1 MAIPSSLSAGAG
13 FVEALKQVYSP
24 ARTTGKFELSTPW
37 MKSLKKID
45 IGGEGQNY
53 TWSVALGYGS
63 GYGTSMPNIIAN
75 SSEGNPDSGA
85 TVANF
90 VANTGTDYA
99 VLNLDAKFMARSKN
113 ANAAFVQQL
122 KYQVDKNLEGFG
134 IYVARKL
141 SGDGSGVV
149 AQVAGTTGSQTVYT
163 LSNPNDV
170 KYFTVGMRIQS
181 CTAVFA
187 DISAVRTISAI
198 DEDAGTI
205 TCAAAAT
212 LTNSHTQIGIAGSLL
227 AATKNIVGLD
237 GWIPLT
243 VAASTVVGALS
254 SSLVNCSHARASHKE
269 RLAGHR
275 LTGQTSKPLDELI
288 YKLDSKMRERGAR
301 PDVVLMSFNT
311 YNKIAAKQWS
321 RIVPMDKD
329 EAARLGL
336 KPLGITTGGA
346 TLPFMADST
355 VPDDRVY
362 LLRQETWKLA
372 HLSNGVPERIGD
384 AAGSGMFFQL
394 DDDAVQI
401 RYRCW
406 AQLVCEDPFQNGV
419 IQVDSTAF

>member
-1 MAIPSSLSAGAG
+1 MPIPSSLSAGQG
-13 FVEALKQVYSP
+13 FVEALKKVYSP

-63 GYGTSMPNIIAN
+63 GYGTSLSNIIAN
-75 SSEGNPDSGA
+75 SAEGNPDSGA

-90 VANTGTDYA
+90 IANTGSDYA

-134 IYVARKL
+134 IYIARKL
-141 SGDGSGVV
+141 SGDGSGAV
-149 AQVAGTTGSQTVYT
+149 AAITPMTGAQTVYQ
-163 LSNPNDV
+163 LANPNDI

-181 CTAVFA
+181 CTAAFA
-187 DISAVRTISAI
+187 DISAVRTILTI
-198 DEDAGTI
+198 DEDAGSFTV
-205 TCAAAAT
+205 ASVT
-212 LTNSHTQIGIAGSLL
+212 LTNSHTMVGLAGSLL
-227 AATKNIVGLD
+227 VATKNIVGLAAY
-237 GWIPLT
+237 IPLT
-243 VAASTVVGALS
+243 VASSTVVGALS
-254 SSLVNCSHARASHKE
+254 SSLVNCSHNRSAHKE

-275 LTGQTSKPLDELI
+275 LVGQTAKPLDELI

-311 YNKIAAKQWS
+311 YNKIASKQWS
-321 RIVPMDKD
+321 RIVPTNKP
-329 EAARLGL
+329 EAEKLGL
-336 KPLGITTGGA
+336 KPLGIVTGGG

-355 VPDDRVY
+355 IPDDRVY
-362 LLRQETWKLA
+362 LLRQETWKVA
-372 HLSNGVPERIGD
+372 HLSNGMPERIGD

-401 RYRCW
+401 RYRAW
-406 AQLVCEDPFQNGV
+406 AQLICEDPFENGV
-419 IQVDSTAF
+419 IEVDSTAF